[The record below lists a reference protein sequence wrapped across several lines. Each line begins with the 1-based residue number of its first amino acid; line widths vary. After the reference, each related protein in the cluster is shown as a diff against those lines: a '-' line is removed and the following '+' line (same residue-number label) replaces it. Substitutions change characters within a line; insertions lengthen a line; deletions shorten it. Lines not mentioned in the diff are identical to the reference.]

1 MDTIGLLGSTLGLSF
16 AAGVRLYAT
25 ILAVGLAVRF
35 GWLHLSAQQQALQVL
50 AHPAVLIAAGV
61 ACLAEFFVD
70 KVPWV
75 DSLWDSFHT
84 FIRPIGAALLAAT
97 TLGSLDPALRVVLVI
112 LCGGVAFASHSSKA
126 ATRLVANQS
135 PEPFSNIAISLLE
148 DGLAPLGVWLSF
160 IHPVVV
166 FVMVLVFLAAF
177 LWLAPKVVRAVTQ
190 RLSAFWRWLRG
201 RPSLP

>member
-1 MDTIGLLGSTLGLSF
+1 
-16 AAGVRLYAT
+16 
-25 ILAVGLAVRF
+25 
-35 GWLHLSAQQQALQVL
+35 
-50 AHPAVLIAAGV
+50 
-61 ACLAEFFVD
+61 
-70 KVPWV
+70 
-75 DSLWDSFHT
+75 
-84 FIRPIGAALLAAT
+84 
-97 TLGSLDPALRVVLVI
+97 
-112 LCGGVAFASHSSKA
+112 VAFASHSSKA